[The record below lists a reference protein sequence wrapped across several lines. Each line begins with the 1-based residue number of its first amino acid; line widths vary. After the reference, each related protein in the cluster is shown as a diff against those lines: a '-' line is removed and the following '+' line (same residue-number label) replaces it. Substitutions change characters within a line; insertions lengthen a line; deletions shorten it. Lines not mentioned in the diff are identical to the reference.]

1 MKNRAL
7 ALLAGLA
14 LAPGAS
20 EAQPRPSRPDAPGLH
35 AVTNARAA
43 TVSAPAPPCT
53 GERALRYG
61 FFAYFQPVSFSADG
75 DPQSIGY
82 REHRGSEADLLTA
95 LEAMADTDLSFDR
108 VPIGEWPG
116 IWLAP
121 ASPRFDM
128 AGGGITILDDRTRDA
143 DGAPAVAFTSSHIRF
158 RQSLL
163 VRADDADRLRT
174 YDDLTRDVVVGAVA
188 GTTGEERLLQLAG
201 LADERGA
208 LAAGVRVVTRGGT
221 LTANG
226 SAAFTVTAA
235 ASSPRLAGRTRL
247 LPAAADMPQV
257 VHLGEDEKAY
267 VAALAAG
274 EIDAFARGEIGNR
287 AAAAASGGALAV
299 TALDPAVEHAGFTVP
314 AADEALLR
322 CVNARVNYL
331 TDGGAVGYREWA
343 ADPGVFAARAAA
355 WNRGR

>member
-7 ALLAGLA
+7 VLLAGLA

-43 TVSAPAPPCT
+43 TVSAPSPPCT
-53 GERALRYG
+53 GERTLRYG
-61 FFAYFQPVSFSADG
+61 FFAYFEPVSFSADG
-75 DPQSIGY
+75 DPQSSGY
-82 REHRGSEADLLTA
+82 REHRGYEADLLTA
-95 LEAMADTDLSFDR
+95 LEAMADTGLSFDR

-128 AGGGITILDDRTRDA
+128 TGGGITILDDRTRDA

-163 VRADDADRLRT
+163 VRAEDADRLRT

-208 LAAGVRVVTRGGT
+208 LAPSVRVVTRDGT
-221 LTANG
+221 LTADG

-257 VHLGEDEKAY
+257 IHLGEDEEAY

-314 AADEALLR
+314 ADDQALLR